1 MAKFV
6 RCPNCKEPI
15 PTNYDSEFLHCEKCG
30 KTYKNP
36 FFGKEPQEGQPKAVS
51 DAKPESP
58 QTVAPQPVAQQPTA
72 PIATVVSQPANPTP
86 AKPPKSN
93 HSEFQAGLMS
103 LIGLNI
109 VNFLIVTFS
118 LGFATPYAI
127 CREYKWLYNHEV
139 IDDRKLVF
147 VGKAGSLLGQW
158 IKWILLS
165 VITLGIYAWLIPI
178 RKARWIAENTH
189 IDPYASNDQ
198 ENKSHFDGT
207 FWEYLGEGIIEALIV
222 TFTLGLATP
231 YVICRSYR
239 WQLEHQ
245 LIDGQ
250 RLVFDGKAGQLF
262 GTWIKWC
269 LLTII
274 TFGIYGLWL
283 PIKKQK
289 WLTSHTH
296 FEN

>member
-6 RCPNCKEPI
+6 KCPNCKEAI
-15 PTNYDSEFLHCEKCG
+15 AVNYNAELLHCEKCG

-36 FFGKEPQEGQPKAVS
+36 FFGKEPQANQPVVESKAQP
-51 DAKPESP
+51 APTSP
-58 QTVAPQPVAQQPTA
+58 TPAQAPAQPPAQPVAYQPVAQA
-72 PIATVVSQPANPTP
+72 PASVA
-86 AKPPKSN
+86 KSN
-93 HSEFQAGLMS
+93 HSEFQAGLWS

-109 VNFLIVTFS
+109 VNFLIVVFS

-139 IDDRKLVF
+139 IDDRRLVF

-158 IKWILLS
+158 IKWTLLS
-165 VITLGIYAWLIPI
+165 IITLGIYAWLIPI
-178 RKARWIAENTH
+178 KKARWIAQNTH
-189 IDPYASNDQ
+189 IEPYENNGQ
-198 ENKSHFDGT
+198 ENRSHFDGT
-207 FWEYLGEGIIEALIV
+207 FWEYLGEAIIQALILI
-222 TFTLGLATP
+222 FSLGFATP
-231 YVICRSYR
+231 YVICRGYR

-245 LIDGQ
+245 VIDGQ

-262 GTWIKWC
+262 GTWIKWV
-269 LLTII
+269 LLSVI
-274 TFGIYGLWL
+274 TLGIYALWL

-296 FEN
+296 FAN

>member
-1 MAKFV
+1 MAKFIK
-6 RCPNCKEPI
+6 CPNCKEAI
-15 PTNYDSEFLHCEKCG
+15 PVDYKAELLHCEKCG
-30 KTYKNP
+30 KYYKNP
-36 FFGKEPQEGQPKAVS
+36 YFGKEPTPVQPQQAQVVQPQQAPVQ
-51 DAKPESP
+51 AKP
-58 QTVAPQPVAQQPTA
+58 VVYQPVNQASVQA
-72 PIATVVSQPANPTP
+72 V
-86 AKPPKSN
+86 PPKSK
-93 HSEFQAGLMS
+93 HSEFKAGLWS

-109 VNFLIVTFS
+109 VNSLIIVFS
-118 LGFATPYAI
+118 LGLATPYAI

-158 IKWILLS
+158 IKWIFLS
-165 VITLGIYAWLIPI
+165 IITLGIYAWLIPI

-189 IDPYASNDQ
+189 IDPYVNNGQ
-198 ENKSHFDGT
+198 ENRSKFDGT
-207 FWEYLGEGIIEALIV
+207 FWEYLGESIIEALIIF
-222 TFTLGLATP
+222 FTLGLATP

-239 WQLEHQ
+239 WDLEHQ

-269 LLTII
+269 LLTLI
-274 TFGIYGLWL
+274 TVGIYGLWL

-296 FEN
+296 FEE